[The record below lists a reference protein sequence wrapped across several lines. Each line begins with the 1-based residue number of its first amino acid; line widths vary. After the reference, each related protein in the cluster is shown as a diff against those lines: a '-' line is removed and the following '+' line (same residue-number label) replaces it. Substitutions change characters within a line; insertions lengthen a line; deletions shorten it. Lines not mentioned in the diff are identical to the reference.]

1 MAIECTRELFN
12 NKSLKHMCEL
22 AKNCSYSYI
31 NFNKIHYCDFEGN
44 LFLSLPLL
52 FIVAVICFYLLSDT
66 AHKYL
71 SQASTNI
78 SNHLNFSQNLA
89 GVTLLA
95 FGNGANDVVSSII
108 ASDDGEGLDVSISF
122 LLGGGL
128 FVSCFVFSIV
138 LFYSG
143 NILVRFIYVFYFNSI
158 YFTLFIFI
166 FIFLD

>member
-1 MAIECTRELFN
+1 MSIICTRELFI
-12 NKSLKHMCEL
+12 NKSIKHICEI
-22 AKNCSYSYI
+22 AKNCSYDYI

-44 LFLSLPLL
+44 TFFSLPLL
-52 FIVAVICFYLLSDT
+52 FTLAITCFYLLSDT
-66 AHKYL
+66 ANKYL

-78 SNHLNFSQNLA
+78 SNKLNFSQNFA

-108 ASDDGEGLDVSISF
+108 ASDDAEGLNVSISF

-143 NILVRFIYVFYFNSI
+143 NIKVNYFLK
-158 YFTLFIFI
+158 FLFNIFR
-166 FIFLD
+166 